1 MHPYQEICH
10 LLRDYSDACDAC
22 DDDGALVAAM
32 QIREAA
38 QQLVVAAAKNT
49 TPPTDPR
56 QMKLDIWS
64 MV

>member
-1 MHPYQEICH
+1 MNHPYQNLCH
-10 LLRDYSDACDAC
+10 LLREYQLACDAY
-22 DDDGALVAAM
+22 DDEGALVAAM

-56 QMKLDIWS
+56 QMKLD
-64 MV
+64 V